1 MHSPA
6 FNFQKFLNDLFKD
19 GWAVWPAMIRL
30 YCKTANLLLFKMCH
44 RIFLKIY
51 LFSVLRICFISYFVM
66 WLRVSAVV
74 WKGPILFQFESL
86 SDTYKITCF
95 NIPCLWYFMRNLNKC
110 FVFCFPLYIYLA
122 KDAEHVN
129 KNIKNKCWNVWYEA
143 YLLVNDDT
151 SPAASSGSSTPA
163 TPNMPSGARRPSS
176 NFEQASIAITGLNIN
191 GLKKSRKVYCYISK
205 KVCFCFPLLHANN
218 NILKELFFKFF
229 FH

>member
-1 MHSPA
+1 MIKSECCSLKRTNIF
-6 FNFQKFLNDLFKD
+6 FN
-19 GWAVWPAMIRL
+19 
-30 YCKTANLLLFKMCH
+30 
-44 RIFLKIY
+44 
-51 LFSVLRICFISYFVM
+51 
-66 WLRVSAVV
+66 
-74 WKGPILFQFESL
+74 ILFQFESL
-86 SDTYKITCF
+86 SDTCKITCF

-205 KVCFCFPLLHANN
+205 KVCFCFPLLHSNN